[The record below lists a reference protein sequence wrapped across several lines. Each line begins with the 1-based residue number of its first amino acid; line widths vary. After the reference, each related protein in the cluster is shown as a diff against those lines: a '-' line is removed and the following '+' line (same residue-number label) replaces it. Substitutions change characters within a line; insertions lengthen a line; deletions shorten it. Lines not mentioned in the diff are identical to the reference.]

1 MKTVKYFILIV
12 LLISGSFVSCRSSG
26 TRQSQSVT
34 WYPSLIVWSPNEEW
48 VAIEEANIVLEE
60 SGNPRFLDYRI
71 RVVNTISK
79 IQKDFYLDGFMPLW
93 LEAV

>member
-1 MKTVKYFILIV
+1 
-12 LLISGSFVSCRSSG
+12 
-26 TRQSQSVT
+26 
-34 WYPSLIVWSPNEEW
+34 